1 MTQNKNKSPITIIKR
16 QTKEIFGLAVPTVLS
31 RAGMMIMLIVDA
43 AMVGHYSSQELA
55 YQSIGLAPMM
65 FLLVTA
71 FGLMNGT
78 LVVTAFH
85 YGSGDFVKCGP
96 IWRRS
101 LVYASALG
109 VIGIFLSSFG
119 ELFLIS
125 TGQTASLSKGGGE
138 IISILGWSMP
148 PMLIFVASS
157 FFLEGLKR
165 PEAGMYIMLVGNIS
179 NIILN
184 WFLVFGYAGF
194 PELGAAGSALSTV
207 IVRII
212 MACTIVCYIWHLS
225 DESTLK
231 IRVKTNVIFKGGW
244 QAWSEIRRIG
254 FGGGASN
261 AIESGAFSSMS
272 IFAGLLGIIPLSA
285 FTIAFNMLALT
296 FMFALGLGSATAVC
310 VGNAQG
316 RKDKSGT
323 AIAGWTGL
331 ALTIFSMMLLG
342 TLLAF
347 FSNHIASGFTND
359 PNLIVSAAP
368 IIAFISLVLI
378 MDGGQSVMAHALR
391 GCGETWVPAALHAIS
406 YIMIMIPIAYYL
418 SLIANRGAM
427 GLFEGILIAS
437 IVSLSLASMRFY
449 YITKVKP

>member
-1 MTQNKNKSPITIIKR
+1 
-16 QTKEIFGLAVPTVLS
+16 
-31 RAGMMIMLIVDA
+31 MLIVDA

-78 LVVTAFH
+78 LVATAFH
-85 YGSGDFVKCGP
+85 SGSGNLGRCGA

-101 LVYASALG
+101 LIYALALG
-109 VIGIFLSSFG
+109 IIGVFISSFG
-119 ELFLIS
+119 EFFLIS
-125 TGQTASLSKGGGE
+125 TGQTANLARGGGE

-165 PEAGMYIMLVGNIS
+165 PKAGMYIMIVGNIA
-179 NIILN
+179 NVILN
-184 WFLVFGYAGF
+184 WLWVFGNAGF

-207 IVRII
+207 VVRII
-212 MACTIVCYIWHLS
+212 MACAIVYHIWHLS
-225 DESTLK
+225 DHSALN
-231 IRVKTNVIFKGGW
+231 IRVYANMIYNGGW
-244 QAWSEIRRIG
+244 QAWLTIRRIG

-310 VGNAQG
+310 VGNAKG
-316 RKDKSGT
+316 RKDKT
-323 AIAGWTGL
+323 EMAIAGWTGL
-331 ALTIFSMMLLG
+331 TLTLISMMLLG
-342 TLLAF
+342 SLLAV

-359 PNLIVSAAP
+359 PQLIVITAP
-368 IIAFISLVLI
+368 IIAFIGVVLI
-378 MDGGQSVMAHALR
+378 LDGGQSVMAHSLR
-391 GCGETWVPAALHAIS
+391 GCGETWIPATLHVIS
-406 YIMIMIPIAYYL
+406 YIMVMIPLGYYL
-418 SLIANRGAM
+418 SLILGRGAM
-427 GLFEGILIAS
+427 GLFESILIAS
-437 IVSLSLASMRFY
+437 IVSLSLASVRFY
-449 YITKVKP
+449 HITKLES

>member
-1 MTQNKNKSPITIIKR
+1 MTQNKNGSLLITIKR
-16 QTKEIFGLAVPTVLS
+16 HITEIFGLAVPTVLS
-31 RAGMMIMLIVDA
+31 RAGMIVMLIVDA

-71 FGLMNGT
+71 FGLMNGI

-85 YGSGDFVKCGP
+85 CGSGNLEKCGP

-101 LVYASALG
+101 LIYALALG
-109 VIGIFLSSFG
+109 IIGVFLSSFG
-119 ELFLIS
+119 EFFLIS
-125 TGQTASLSKGGGE
+125 TGQTANLAKGGGE

-165 PEAGMYIMLVGNIS
+165 PKAGMYIMIIGNIA
-179 NIILN
+179 NVILN
-184 WFLVFGYAGF
+184 WLWVFGNAGF
-194 PELGAAGSALSTV
+194 PELGAAGSAISTV
-207 IVRII
+207 AVRTI
-212 MACTIVCYIWHLS
+212 MACTIVYYIWHLS
-225 DESTLK
+225 DQSILS
-231 IRVKTNVIFKGGW
+231 IRVHADMIYNGGW
-244 QAWSEIRRIG
+244 QAWSKIRRIG

-310 VGNAQG
+310 VGNAKGQ
-316 RKDKSGT
+316 KDRREM

-331 ALTIFSMMLLG
+331 ALTLISMMILG
-342 TLLAF
+342 SLLAL

-359 PNLIVSAAP
+359 PQLIVIAAP
-368 IIAFISLVLI
+368 IIAFIGLVLI
-378 MDGGQSVMAHALR
+378 LDGGQSVMAHSLR
-391 GCGETWVPAALHAIS
+391 GCGETWIPAILHVIS
-406 YIMIMIPIAYYL
+406 YIMVMIPLGYYL
-418 SLIANRGAM
+418 SIVVGRGAM
-427 GLFEGILIAS
+427 GLFESILIAS
-437 IVSLSLASMRFY
+437 IVSLSLASVRFY
-449 YITKVKP
+449 HITKLKF